1 MLAALAVKLTSRG
14 PAFFRQERV
23 GWRGRPFTVVKL
35 RTMVHDPG
43 GNPLFPEYDRITP
56 VGRWLRRLSLDEVPQ
71 LWNVVRG
78 DMSIVGPRPTLAY
91 QVERYTER
99 QRQRL
104 AVRPG
109 ITGLAQVRGRNAV
122 SWPERIEMDLD
133 YIERQSVA
141 LDLTILWWSVGTVV
155 KGSGV
160 SGHPLDDPL
169 ARVG

>member
-1 MLAALAVKLTSRG
+1 
-14 PAFFRQERV
+14 
-23 GWRGRPFTVVKL
+23 
-35 RTMVHDPG
+35 MVHDRG
-43 GNPLFPEYDRITP
+43 GNPLFPQDDRITP

-71 LWNVVRG
+71 LWNVVMG
-78 DMSIVGPRPTLAY
+78 DMSIVGPRPTLPY
-91 QVERYTER
+91 QVDRYSER

-109 ITGLAQVRGRNAV
+109 ITGFAQVRARNAV

-133 YIERQSVA
+133 YIERQSVT
-141 LDLTILWWSVGTVV
+141 LDLMILWQSIGAVV

-160 SGHPLDDPL
+160 SGHPVDDPL